1 MIKIIALLNM
11 FSTLLMAMTVES
23 ETSRQPVQLAQSNNF
38 KLDNYTGASIT
49 PAMVSYMT
57 KTLNEAYQ
65 YYLEDL

>member
-1 MIKIIALLNM
+1 MIKIIVLLSI
-11 FSTLLMAMTVES
+11 FITLLTAMTVES
-23 ETSRQPVQLAQSNNF
+23 EKSRQPAQPAQSNNF
-38 KLDNYTGASIT
+38 KLDNYTGASIN